1 MNVQKSAR
9 ITPSPRAEQ
18 VMPPVGVKVSLNT
31 EMQKFLQEKTVTPSP
46 GQYPRM
52 TADSAQVSAASVTWT
67 NAEPDTLMER
77 VLAPANLRRA
87 YQRVVSNKG
96 APGADGMT
104 VDDLADYVKQYWP
117 TLKVRLLAGE
127 YHPQGVRA
135 VDIPKPKGGTRQLG
149 IPSVVD
155 RLIQQALLQQLT
167 PIFDPLFSDYSYG
180 FRPGRSAHQAIETA
194 RGHVAAGHRW
204 CVELDL
210 EKFFDRVNHDVLMA
224 YVARQ
229 IEDKRVLT
237 LIRRYLEAGT
247 MSGGLVSRRQEG
259 TPQGGPLS
267 PLLSNILLNELDRE
281 LERRGH
287 RFVRYADDANI
298 YVCSQRAGTRV
309 MAGVERF
316 LNQRLKLT
324 LNREKSHVARPW
336 VCDYLGYGMSWHQQ
350 PRLRVATMSLGR
362 LHDRLRDLLRGA
374 RGHKM
379 ANVIERINPVLRGWA
394 GYFKL
399 SQSKRPLEEIDGWV
413 RRKLRCVVWRQWKRP
428 STRARNLM
436 RLGLSEA
443 RACKSAFNGRGPWW
457 SSGASHM
464 NQALPKKLWDQLGLV
479 SVLDTINRLSRIA

>member
-1 MNVQKSAR
+1 
-9 ITPSPRAEQ
+9 
-18 VMPPVGVKVSLNT
+18 MPPVGVRVSSNV
-31 EMQKFLQEKTVTPSP
+31 EKQKILRGRTVNLSS
-46 GQYPRM
+46 GRYPR
-52 TADSAQVSAASVTWT
+52 TTVGSAQASASSVTWT

-77 VLAPANLRRA
+77 VLTPANLKRS

-104 VDDLADYVKQYWP
+104 VDELAGYVKQYWS
-117 TLKVRLLAGE
+117 TLKARLLAGE

-167 PIFDPLFSDYSYG
+167 PIFDPLFSNYSYG
-180 FRPGRSAHQAIETA
+180 FRPDRSAHQAIETA
-194 RGHVAAGHRW
+194 RAHVAAGHRW

-210 EKFFDRVNHDVLMA
+210 EKFFDRVNHDILMA
-224 YVARQ
+224 HVQRYV
-229 IEDKRVLT
+229 EDKRVLR
-237 LIRRYLEAGT
+237 LIRRYLEVGV
-247 MSGGLVSRRQEG
+247 MSGGIVSQRQEG

-298 YVCSQRAGTRV
+298 YVRSRRAGERV
-309 MAGVERF
+309 MNSVERF
-316 LNQRLKLT
+316 LSRRLKLT
-324 LNREKSHVARPW
+324 LNREKSRVARPW

-350 PRLRVATMSLGR
+350 PRLRVATMSLS
-362 LHDRLRDLLRGA
+362 RLRARLKGLLSGA
-374 RGHKM
+374 RGRKM
-379 ANVIERINPVLRGWA
+379 SDVIERINPALRGWA

-399 SQSKRPLEEIDGWV
+399 SQSKRPLEELDGWV
-413 RRKLRCVVWRQWKRP
+413 RHKLRCAVWRQWKQ
-428 STRARNLM
+428 SATRVRNLM

-443 RACKSAFNGRGPWW
+443 RASKSASNGRGPWW
-457 SSGASHM
+457 NSGAAHM
-464 NQALPKKLWDQLGLV
+464 NQALPKKLWDRLGLV
-479 SVLDTINRLSRIA
+479 SILDTINRLSRIT

>member
-1 MNVQKSAR
+1 
-9 ITPSPRAEQ
+9 
-18 VMPPVGVKVSLNT
+18 
-31 EMQKFLQEKTVTPSP
+31 
-46 GQYPRM
+46 
-52 TADSAQVSAASVTWT
+52 VTWT

-77 VLAPANLRRA
+77 VLTPANLKRA

-104 VDDLADYVKQYWP
+104 VDELAGYVKQYWS
-117 TLKVRLLAGE
+117 TLKARLLAGE

-167 PIFDPLFSDYSYG
+167 PIFDPLFSNYSYG
-180 FRPGRSAHQAIETA
+180 FRPDRSAHQAIETA
-194 RGHVAAGHRW
+194 RAHVAAGHRW

-210 EKFFDRVNHDVLMA
+210 EKFFDRVNHDILMA
-224 YVARQ
+224 HVQRYV
-229 IEDKRVLT
+229 EDKRVLR
-237 LIRRYLEAGT
+237 LIRRYLEVGV
-247 MSGGLVSRRQEG
+247 MSGGIVSQRQEG

-298 YVCSQRAGTRV
+298 YVRSRRAGERV
-309 MAGVERF
+309 MNSVERF
-316 LNQRLKLT
+316 LSRRLKLT
-324 LNREKSHVARPW
+324 LNREKSRVARPW

-350 PRLRVATMSLGR
+350 PRLRVATMSLS
-362 LHDRLRDLLRGA
+362 RLRARLKGLLSGA
-374 RGHKM
+374 RGRKM
-379 ANVIERINPVLRGWA
+379 SDVIERINPALRGWA

-399 SQSKRPLEEIDGWV
+399 SQSKRPLEELDGWV
-413 RRKLRCVVWRQWKRP
+413 RHKLRCAVWRQWKQ
-428 STRARNLM
+428 SATRVRNLM

-443 RACKSAFNGRGPWW
+443 RASKSASNGRGPWW
-457 SSGASHM
+457 NSGAAHM
-464 NQALPKKLWDQLGLV
+464 NQALPKKLWDRLGLV
-479 SVLDTINRLSRIA
+479 SILDTINRLSRIT

>member
-1 MNVQKSAR
+1 
-9 ITPSPRAEQ
+9 
-18 VMPPVGVKVSLNT
+18 MPPVGVRVSLNT
-31 EMQKFLQEKTVTPSP
+31 EMQTFLQEKTVTPSP

-52 TADSAQVSAASVTWT
+52 TAGSAQVSAASMAWT
-67 NAEPDTLMER
+67 NAEPDALMER

-104 VDDLADYVKQYWP
+104 VDDLADHVKQYWP
-117 TLKVRLLAGE
+117 ILKVRLLAGE

-194 RGHVAAGHRW
+194 RSHVAAGHRW

-210 EKFFDRVNHDVLMA
+210 EKFFDRVNHDVLMTL
-224 YVARQ
+224 VARQ
-229 IEDKRVLT
+229 IEDRRVLT
-237 LIRRYLEAGT
+237 LIRRYLEAGM

-298 YVCSQRAGTRV
+298 YVRSQRAGTRV
-309 MAGVERF
+309 MAGVEGF
-316 LNQRLKLT
+316 LNRRLKLT
-324 LNREKSHVARPW
+324 LNRGKSHVTRPW

-350 PRLRVATMSLGR
+350 PRLRVARMSLGR
-362 LHDRLRDLLRGA
+362 LRDRLRDLLRGA

>member
-1 MNVQKSAR
+1 
-9 ITPSPRAEQ
+9 
-18 VMPPVGVKVSLNT
+18 MPPLGVRVSLDI
-31 EMQKFLQEKTVTPSP
+31 EMQKFLAEKTVTPSP
-46 GQYPRM
+46 GQNPRM

-67 NAEPDTLMER
+67 NTEPDTLMAR
-77 VLAPANLRRA
+77 VLAPANLKRA

-104 VDDLADYVKQYWP
+104 VDQLAGYVKEYWP
-117 TLKVRLLAGE
+117 ILKSRLLAGE

-167 PIFDPLFSDYSYG
+167 PIFDPLFSDHSYG

-194 RGHVAAGHRW
+194 RAHVAAGHRW

-224 YVARQ
+224 YIERQ
-229 IEDKRVLT
+229 IEDKRVLR
-237 LIRRYLEAGT
+237 LIRRYLEAGV
-247 MSGGLVSRRQEG
+247 MSGGIASRRQEG

-281 LERRGH
+281 LEWRGH

-298 YVCSQRAGTRV
+298 YVRSRRAGERV
-309 MAGVERF
+309 LVRVERF

-324 LNREKSHVARPW
+324 LNQEKSRVARPW
-336 VCDYLGYGMSWHQQ
+336 ACDYLGYGMSLHKQ
-350 PRLRVATMSLGR
+350 PKLKVATMSLNR
-362 LHDRLRDLLRGA
+362 LRDRLRELLRGA

-379 ANVIERINPVLRGWA
+379 ASVIERINPVLRGWA

-399 SQSKRPLEEIDGWV
+399 CQSNRPLEELDGWM
-413 RRKLRCVVWRQWKRP
+413 RRKLRCVIWRQWKQRP
-428 STRARNLM
+428 TRARNLI
-436 RLGLSEA
+436 RLGLNEA

-457 SSGASHM
+457 NSGVSHM
-464 NQALPKKLWDQLGLV
+464 NHALPKKLWDSLGLV
-479 SVLDTINRLSRIA
+479 SILDTIKRLNRIT

>member
-1 MNVQKSAR
+1 MSEK
-9 ITPSPRAEQ
+9 
-18 VMPPVGVKVSLNT
+18 
-31 EMQKFLQEKTVTPSP
+31 QKFLRKRTVTPSP
-46 GQYPRM
+46 GQNPGL
-52 TADSAQVSAASVTWT
+52 AAVSAQTSAASVAWT

-77 VLAPANLRRA
+77 VLAPANLKRA

-104 VDDLADYVKQYWP
+104 VDQLAGYVKQYWP
-117 TLKVRLLAGE
+117 ILKTRLLAGE

-135 VDIPKPKGGTRQLG
+135 VDIPKSKGGTRQLG
-149 IPSVVD
+149 IPCVVD

-194 RGHVAAGHRW
+194 RGHVVAGHRW

-210 EKFFDRVNHDVLMA
+210 EKIFDRVNHDVLMA
-224 YVARQ
+224 HVARQ

-298 YVCSQRAGTRV
+298 YVRSHRAGERV
-309 MAGVERF
+309 MASVERF
-316 LNQRLKLT
+316 LIQRLKLT
-324 LNREKSHVARPW
+324 LNREKSRVARPW
-336 VCDYLGYGMSWHQQ
+336 ACDYLGYGMSWHKQ
-350 PRLRVATMSLGR
+350 PKLRVASISLHR
-362 LHDRLRDLLRGA
+362 LRDRLRELLRRIRA
-374 RGHKM
+374 RSM
-379 ANVIERINPVLRGWA
+379 RFIVEQMTPVLRGWA

-399 SQSKRPLEEIDGWV
+399 SQSKRPLEELDGWV
-413 RRKLRCVVWRQWKRP
+413 RHKLRCVIWRQWKRP

-436 RLGLSEA
+436 RLGIDEA
-443 RACKSAFNGRGPWW
+443 RAWKSAVNGRGPWW
-457 SSGASHM
+457 NSGASHM
-464 NQALPKKLWDQLGLV
+464 NQALPKKLWDRLGLV
-479 SVLDTINRLSRIA
+479 SILDTINRLNRIT

>member
-1 MNVQKSAR
+1 
-9 ITPSPRAEQ
+9 
-18 VMPPVGVKVSLNT
+18 MPPVGVRVSSNVET
-31 EMQKFLQEKTVTPSP
+31 QNILQEKTVTPGP
-46 GQYPRM
+46 GRYPRM
-52 TADSAQVSAASVTWT
+52 KADRAQTSTASVAWT
-67 NAEPDTLMER
+67 NAEPDTLMVR
-77 VLAPANLRRA
+77 VLAPANLKRA

-104 VDDLADYVKQYWP
+104 VDQLAGYVKQYWP
-117 TLKVRLLAGE
+117 ILKTRLLAGE

-180 FRPGRSAHQAIETA
+180 FRPGRSTHQAIETA
-194 RGHVAAGHRW
+194 RAHVAAGHRW

-210 EKFFDRVNHDVLMA
+210 EKFFDRVNHDVLMV
-224 YVARQ
+224 YIERQ
-229 IEDKRVLT
+229 IEDKRVLM
-237 LIRRYLEAGT
+237 LIRRYLEAGM
-247 MSGGLVSRRQEG
+247 MSGGIASRRQEG

-298 YVCSQRAGTRV
+298 YVRSRRAGERV
-309 MAGVERF
+309 LVRVERF

-324 LNREKSHVARPW
+324 LNQEKSRVARPW
-336 VCDYLGYGMSWHQQ
+336 ACDYLGYGMSLHKQ
-350 PRLRVATMSLGR
+350 PRLKVATMSLNR
-362 LHDRLRDLLRGA
+362 LRDRLRELLRGA

-379 ANVIERINPVLRGWA
+379 ASVIERINPVLRGWA

-399 SQSKRPLEEIDGWV
+399 SQSNRPLEELDGWM
-413 RRKLRCVVWRQWKRP
+413 RRKLRCVIWRQWKQRP
-428 STRARNLM
+428 TRARNLI
-436 RLGLSEA
+436 RLGISET

-457 SSGASHM
+457 NSGASHM
-464 NQALPKKLWDQLGLV
+464 NHALPKKLWDSLGLV
-479 SVLDTINRLSRIA
+479 PILDTIKRLNRIT

>member
-1 MNVQKSAR
+1 
-9 ITPSPRAEQ
+9 
-18 VMPPVGVKVSLNT
+18 MPPVGVRVSSNVET
-31 EMQKFLQEKTVTPSP
+31 QNILQEKTVTPGP
-46 GQYPRM
+46 GRYPRM
-52 TADSAQVSAASVTWT
+52 TADRAQTSAASVAWT
-67 NAEPDTLMER
+67 KAEPDTLMER
-77 VLAPANLRRA
+77 VLAPANLKRA

-104 VDDLADYVKQYWP
+104 VDQLAGYVKQYWP
-117 TLKVRLLAGE
+117 TLKVRLLADE

-135 VDIPKPKGGTRQLG
+135 VEIPKPKGGTRQLG

-194 RGHVAAGHRW
+194 RAHVVAGHRW
-204 CVELDL
+204 CVEIDL
-210 EKFFDRVNHDVLMA
+210 EKFFDRVNHDILMA
-224 YVARQ
+224 HIARQ

-247 MSGGLVSRRQEG
+247 MADGLVSRRQEG

-267 PLLSNILLNELDRE
+267 LLLSNILLNELDRE

-298 YVCSQRAGTRV
+298 YVRSPRAGMRV
-309 MAGVERF
+309 MRRVECF
-316 LNQRLKLT
+316 LIQRLKLA
-324 LNREKSHVARPW
+324 LNRDKSRVAGSW
-336 VCDYLGYGMSWHQQ
+336 ICDYLGYGMSWHQQ

-362 LHDRLRDLLRGA
+362 LRDRLRDLLRRA
-374 RGHKM
+374 RGRKM
-379 ANVIERINPVLRGWA
+379 ANIIERINPVLRGWA

-399 SQSKRPLEEIDGWV
+399 TQGKRAVEILDGWV
-413 RRKLRCVVWRQWKRP
+413 RHKLRCVIWRQWKQP

-436 RLGLSEA
+436 RLGLDEG
-443 RACKSAFNGRGPWW
+443 RACTSAFNGRGPWW
-457 SSGASHM
+457 NSGASHM
-464 NQALPKKLWDQLGLV
+464 NQALPKKLWDRLGLV
-479 SVLDTINRLSRIA
+479 SILDTINRLSRIT

>member
-1 MNVQKSAR
+1 
-9 ITPSPRAEQ
+9 
-18 VMPPVGVKVSLNT
+18 MPPVGVKVSLNT

-104 VDDLADYVKQYWP
+104 VDDLSDYVKQYWP
-117 TLKVRLLAGE
+117 TLKVRLLVGE

-149 IPSVVD
+149 IPCVVD

-194 RGHVAAGHRW
+194 RGHVAAGYRW

-224 YVARQ
+224 YIERQ

-267 PLLSNILLNELDRE
+267 PLLSNILLNELDCE

-298 YVCSQRAGTRV
+298 YVRSQRAGTRV

-362 LHDRLRDLLRGA
+362 LRDRLRDLLRGA
-374 RGHKM
+374 RGRKM
-379 ANVIERINPVLRGWA
+379 ARVIEQINPVLRGWA

>member
-1 MNVQKSAR
+1 MSK
-9 ITPSPRAEQ
+9 E
-18 VMPPVGVKVSLNT
+18 
-31 EMQKFLQEKTVTPSP
+31 QKFLRKRTVTPSP
-46 GQYPRM
+46 GQNPGL
-52 TADSAQVSAASVTWT
+52 AASSAQTSTASVTWT
-67 NAEPDTLMER
+67 TAEPDTLMER
-77 VLAPANLRRA
+77 VLKPVNLKRA

-104 VDDLADYVKQYWP
+104 VDRLAGYVKQYWP
-117 TLKVRLLAGE
+117 ILKTRLLAGD

-149 IPSVVD
+149 IPGVVD

-194 RGHVAAGHRW
+194 RAHVAAGHRW

-224 YVARQ
+224 HIERHV
-229 IEDKRVLT
+229 EDKRVLR

-247 MSGGLVSRRQEG
+247 MSGGLVSLRQEG

-298 YVCSQRAGTRV
+298 YVRSHRAGERV
-309 MAGVERF
+309 MASVERF
-316 LNQRLKLT
+316 LTQRLKLT
-324 LNREKSHVARPW
+324 LNREKSRVARPW
-336 VCDYLGYGMSWHQQ
+336 ACDYLGYGMSWHKQ
-350 PRLRVATMSLGR
+350 PKLKVATMSLS
-362 LHDRLRDLLRGA
+362 RLRDRLSELLRGV
-374 RGHKM
+374 RSHKM

-399 SQSKRPLEEIDGWV
+399 SQSKRPLEELDGWV
-413 RRKLRCVVWRQWKRP
+413 RRKLRCVIWRQWKQP

-436 RLGLSEA
+436 RLGLKES
-443 RACKSAFNGRGPWW
+443 RACNSAFNGRGPWW
-457 SSGASHM
+457 NSGASHI
-464 NQALPKKLWDQLGLV
+464 NQALPKKLWGQLGLV
-479 SVLDTINRLSRIA
+479 SILDTINGLSRIT

>member
-1 MNVQKSAR
+1 MSKKQKSLHK
-9 ITPSPRAEQ
+9 RA
-18 VMPPVGVKVSLNT
+18 VTLN
-31 EMQKFLQEKTVTPSP
+31 P
-46 GQYPRM
+46 GRNPGF
-52 TADSAQVSAASVTWT
+52 AAGSAQTSAASVTWT

-96 APGADGMT
+96 APGADGMP
-104 VDDLADYVKQYWP
+104 VDQLADHVKQYWP
-117 TLKVRLLAGE
+117 ILKVRLLAGE

-135 VDIPKPKGGTRQLG
+135 VEIPKPKGGTRQLG

-167 PIFDPLFSDYSYG
+167 PIFDPLFSDHSYG

-194 RGHVAAGHRW
+194 RTHVAAGYRW

-224 YVARQ
+224 YVERQ
-229 IEDKRVLT
+229 IADKRVLT
-237 LIRRYLEAGT
+237 LIRRYLEAGS
-247 MSGGLVSRRQEG
+247 MSGGVASRRQEG

-298 YVCSQRAGTRV
+298 YVRSHRAGERV

-316 LNQRLKLT
+316 LSQRLKLA
-324 LNREKSHVARPW
+324 LNREKSRVAGSW
-336 VCDYLGYGMSWHQQ
+336 MCDYLGYGMSWHQQ
-350 PRLRVATMSLGR
+350 PRLRVATMSLRR
-362 LHDRLRDLLRGA
+362 LRDRLRELLRGA

-379 ANVIERINPVLRGWA
+379 ASVIERINPVLRGWA

-399 SQSKRPLEEIDGWV
+399 TQSRRPLEELDGWV
-413 RRKLRCVVWRQWKRP
+413 RHKLRCVIWRQWKQP
-428 STRARNLM
+428 STRARNLT

-457 SSGASHM
+457 NSGASHM
-464 NQALPKKLWDQLGLV
+464 NQALPKTLWDQLGLV
-479 SVLDTINRLSRIA
+479 SILDTINRLNRLT

>member
-1 MNVQKSAR
+1 
-9 ITPSPRAEQ
+9 
-18 VMPPVGVKVSLNT
+18 MPPVGIRVSSNAET
-31 EMQKFLQEKTVTPSP
+31 QNILQEETVTPGP
-46 GQYPRM
+46 GRYPRM
-52 TADSAQVSAASVTWT
+52 TADRAQASTASVTWT
-67 NAEPDTLMER
+67 NAEPDTLMAR
-77 VLAPANLRRA
+77 VLAPANLKRA

-104 VDDLADYVKQYWP
+104 VDQLAGYVKQYWP
-117 TLKVRLLAGE
+117 ILKTRLLAGE

-167 PIFDPLFSDYSYG
+167 PIFDPLFSDHSYG

-194 RGHVAAGHRW
+194 RAHVAAGHRW

-224 YVARQ
+224 YIERQ
-229 IEDKRVLT
+229 IEDKRVLM
-237 LIRRYLEAGT
+237 LIRRYLEAGM
-247 MSGGLVSRRQEG
+247 MSGGIASRRQEG

-298 YVCSQRAGTRV
+298 YVRSRRAGERV
-309 MAGVERF
+309 LVRVERF

-324 LNREKSHVARPW
+324 LNQEKSRVARPW
-336 VCDYLGYGMSWHQQ
+336 ACHYLGYGMSLHKQ
-350 PRLRVATMSLGR
+350 PRLKVATMSLNR
-362 LHDRLRDLLRGA
+362 LRDRLRELLHGA

-379 ANVIERINPVLRGWA
+379 ASVIERINPVLRGWA

-399 SQSKRPLEEIDGWV
+399 SQSNRPLEELDGWM
-413 RRKLRCVVWRQWKRP
+413 RRKLRCVTWRQWKQRP
-428 STRARNLM
+428 TRARNLI
-436 RLGLSEA
+436 RLGISEA

-457 SSGASHM
+457 NSGASHM
-464 NQALPKKLWDQLGLV
+464 NHALPKKLWDSLGLV
-479 SVLDTINRLSRIA
+479 SILDTIKRLNRIT